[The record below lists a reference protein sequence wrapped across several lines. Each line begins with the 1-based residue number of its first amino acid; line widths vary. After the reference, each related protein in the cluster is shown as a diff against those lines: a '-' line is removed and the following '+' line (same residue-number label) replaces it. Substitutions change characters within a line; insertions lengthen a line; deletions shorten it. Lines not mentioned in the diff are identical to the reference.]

1 MVVVAEALLV
11 GLAIGAILGLIGA
24 GGAVVAV
31 PAFLYLFGLA
41 PLQATTASLA
51 VVAAAA
57 ATGAVPRLRLRQ
69 VRMRQALVF
78 WAVGIVGT
86 LIGSRLAHVVP
97 EVVIV
102 VGFAVVMAGAAVSM
116 WRKSS
121 RAESGEPTRRGPWL
135 LPVVAVSVGVLT
147 GLFGVGGGFLVV
159 PALVLVYGL
168 PFAVATGT
176 SLVVVALNSV
186 TALAFRFE
194 TWGDIS
200 WQVPGLV
207 VAGGVAGALVAS
219 SLNHGISQRLLE
231 RSFAGLLLLL
241 AGGMVA
247 ESVVSAVT

>member
-1 MVVVAEALLV
+1 MIVAEALLV

-31 PAFLYLFGLA
+31 PAFLYLFGLD

-57 ATGAVPRLRLRQ
+57 ATGAVPRLRLGQ
-69 VRMRQALVF
+69 VRTREALVF
-78 WAVGIVGT
+78 WSVGIVGT
-86 LIGSRLAHVVP
+86 LIGSRLVHVVP
-97 EVVIV
+97 GVVII
-102 VGFAVVMAGAAVSM
+102 VGFAVVMAGAAVAM

-121 RAESGEPTRRGPWL
+121 RADSGEPTRRGPWL
-135 LPVVAVSVGVLT
+135 LPVVAISVGILT

-186 TALAFRFE
+186 TALGFRFD

-207 VAGGVAGALVAS
+207 VIGGVIGALVAS

-241 AGGMVA
+241 AGGMVT
-247 ESVVSAVT
+247 ESVVSALS